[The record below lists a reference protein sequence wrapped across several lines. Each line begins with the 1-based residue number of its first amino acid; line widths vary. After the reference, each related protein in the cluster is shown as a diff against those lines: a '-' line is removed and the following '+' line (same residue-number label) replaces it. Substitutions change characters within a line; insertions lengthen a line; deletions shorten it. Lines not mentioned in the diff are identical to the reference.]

1 MCMFPSFF
9 FTTMDYIN
17 TVHVKHSC
25 SQYISMMY
33 SFNLIPSIVRPIR
46 IAKNSFTLIDNIFIN
61 NYANFAKAGI
71 VMTNI
76 SDHYAVFSVFRRN
89 SSQSGAYVEFNRRIA
104 HRENLERLKNSFADN
119 DFTPVLGNENAE
131 ASCNLFVDNVR
142 LIYDAICPARKVRIK
157 RLDILKPYITSEIK
171 ELLRSKH
178 KLQKMYNKRPITY
191 GRYGDEYRKLRN
203 EVNSKIR
210 VAKSLYLKSKLKDT
224 RDAKASW
231 KVVNSILGRDNKGT
245 LRTALI

>member
-1 MCMFPSFF
+1 MIAAPVFVFNFLVLLSIIRTKYTNHRIILHGNFN
-9 FTTMDYIN
+9 IN
-17 TVHVKHSC
+17 LLSVDESALC

-33 SFNLIPSIVRPIR
+33 SFNLIPSIVRPTR
-46 IAKNSFTLIDNIFIN
+46 IAKNSFTLIDNTFIN

-104 HRENLERLKNSFADN
+104 QRENLERLKNSFADN
-119 DFTPVLGNENAE
+119 DFTPVLGNENAK
-131 ASCNLFVDNVR
+131 ASYNLFVDNVR
-142 LIYDAICPARKVRIK
+142 LIYDAICPAREVRIK

-178 KLQKMYNKRPITY
+178 
-191 GRYGDEYRKLRN
+191 
-203 EVNSKIR
+203 
-210 VAKSLYLKSKLKDT
+210 
-224 RDAKASW
+224 
-231 KVVNSILGRDNKGT
+231 
-245 LRTALI
+245 